1 MRDKVFVVFV
11 ISILAV
17 FNLFSQTSTAPSGS
31 GTQLSPYQIAD
42 FSNLLWISE
51 SSSRWSAYYEQ
62 TANIDASATSV
73 GSFNSGAGWSPIG
86 NATTSFSGAYNGK
99 KYIISNLY
107 INRYGSNNIG
117 LFGSVNSNAVIQN
130 LGIEGIGIKGD
141 FYVGSLVGDN
151 AGTINSCFATGNVT
165 NNSNYSGVGG
175 LVGNNT
181 GTISNCYTQ
190 NGTITSVSGSSFGIG
205 GLVGIN
211 TGSGLIEKSYSKC
224 TVISPSQQAGGL
236 VGRNGFN
243 TGGTVKNCY
252 ATGNVSGTIYSGGL
266 IGIVVSGVIE
276 NCYSTGVVT
285 ISDPATYAQE
295 AGLIGSNSGTVTNCF
310 WDTQTSGKAASSGGT
325 GKTTAQM
332 KTLTTFTSANWDF
345 QLETVNGTNNI
356 WGMNCSDNNTYP
368 FLSFEG
374 FTGGGCNP
382 VEWVGS
388 ISTSWAVAGN
398 WSTNSVPSYGD
409 ITFSSS
415 AVNDL
420 ALDQNRVVNSINFNG
435 SNKKVVLTNFNL
447 TLYNI
452 VGGNAS
458 SYIKTNGTGVLSKN
472 NLLND
477 PNDSSY
483 PNSFEFPVGNST
495 YNPLLIWNTSNK
507 VGDFSV
513 RVSDNVLLNGT
524 AGMTANS
531 PVVNRTWQVS
541 KSTVNDG
548 NGVFMAFNWD
558 YNDVI
563 NGSLVAP
570 KMNYFNGSS
579 WEIPNINNLFPL
591 SPNDKT
597 LEVTNYVGSL
607 SSSLFAISEGSSP
620 LPIELTAFNANCS
633 EIGTTINWQTA
644 SEHHSAS
651 FDVEKSRDGNNW
663 SLLES
668 IQAAGNSTTLL
679 DYSVVDSEKATD
691 VMYYRLNQIDQD
703 GASKIYGPI
712 SANCFETTDFTATVF
727 PNPTKDLFTL
737 EISNNT
743 AQNLSIQL
751 IGTDGK
757 VVYQT
762 MQFLEAGTTILPL
775 SSEHL
780 NEGIYTLQV
789 NTENA
794 METIKLVVL

>member
-1 MRDKVFVVFV
+1 MRYKVLVVFV
-11 ISILAV
+11 ISILTI

-42 FSNLLWISE
+42 FSNLLWITE
-51 SSSRWSAYYEQ
+51 SSSRWGAHYEQ

-86 NATTSFSGAYNGK
+86 NTTTAFSGKYNGK
-99 KYIISNLY
+99 QFKIFNLF

-117 LFGSVNSNAVIQN
+117 LFGITNLNALIQN
-130 LGIEGIGIKGD
+130 LGIEGNGIYGN

-151 AGTINSCFATGNVT
+151 AGTINLCYATGNVT
-165 NNSNYSGVGG
+165 NNTNYSGVGG

-181 GTISNCYTQ
+181 GTISKCYSK
-190 NGTITSVSGSSFGIG
+190 NGTITSVSGSSFAIG

-211 TGSGLIEKSYSKC
+211 TGTGLIEKSYSKC

-252 ATGNVSGTIYSGGL
+252 ATGNVSGTLYSGGL
-266 IGIVVSGVIE
+266 IGIVISGVIE

-285 ISDPATYAQE
+285 ISDPAAYAQA
-295 AGLIGSNSGTVTNCF
+295 AGLIGDNSGTVTNCF
-310 WDTQTSGKAASSGGT
+310 WDTQTSGKATSSGGT

-332 KTLTTFTSANWDF
+332 KTLTTFTTANWDF
-345 QLETVNGTNNI
+345 QLETVNGANDN
-356 WGMNCSDNNTYP
+356 WGMNCSDNNSYP

-374 FTGGGCNP
+374 YLGAGCNQ
-382 VEWVGS
+382 VQWVGT
-388 ISTSWAVAGN
+388 ISTNWAVAGN
-398 WSTNSVPSYGD
+398 WSTNSVPTYGD

-420 ALDQNRVVNSINFNG
+420 ALDQNRMVNSINFNG
-435 SNKKVVLTNFNL
+435 SNKKVVLNNFNL
-447 TLYNI
+447 TLFDI

-458 SYIKTNGTGVLSKN
+458 SYIKTNGTGIVSKN

-477 PNDSSY
+477 PNDPSS
-483 PNSFEFPVGNST
+483 PNSFDFPVGNST
-495 YNPLLIWNTSNK
+495 YNPLHIWNTSNNA
-507 VGDFSV
+507 GNFSV
-513 RVSDNVLLNGT
+513 RVIDNVFLNGT
-524 AGMTANS
+524 AGMSANS

-541 KSTVNDG
+541 KSTANDG
-548 NGVFMAFNWD
+548 SGVFMAFNWD

-579 WEIPNINNLFPL
+579 WTIPNINNFFPS

-597 LEVTNYVGSL
+597 LEVTSYVGPL

-620 LPIELTAFNANCS
+620 LPIELTAFNANCT

-644 SEHHSAS
+644 SEHNSAF
-651 FDVEKSRDGNNW
+651 FDVEKSRDGINW
-663 SLLES
+663 SLVETVEAS
-668 IQAAGNSTTLL
+668 GNSTALL

-691 VMYYRLNQIDQD
+691 VVYYRLNQVDQD
-703 GASKIYGPI
+703 GESKIYGPI
-712 SANCFETTDFTATVF
+712 SATCFETTDFTATVF
-727 PNPTKDLFTL
+727 PNPASGMVTIEMNAPK
-737 EISNNT
+737 
-743 AQNLSIQL
+743 AQTVSIN
-751 IGTDGK
+751 ICGTDGK
-757 VVYQT
+757 AIEQIVNT
-762 MQFLEAGTTILPL
+762 IEEGTTQIPL
-775 SSEHL
+775 SLETL
-780 NEGIYTLQV
+780 KAGVYTLKV
-789 NTENA
+789 NGEN
-794 METIKLVVL
+794 EIKTIKMIVQ

>member
-310 WDTQTSGKAASSGGT
+310 WDTQTSGKATSSGGT

-420 ALDQNRVVNSINFNG
+420 ALDQNRMVNSINFNG

>member
-1 MRDKVFVVFV
+1 MREKVILVSV
-11 ISILAV
+11 IFILAV
-17 FNLFSQTSTAPSGS
+17 FNLFSQTSTVPSGS
-31 GTQLSPYQIAD
+31 GTQQSPYQIAD
-42 FSNLLWISE
+42 FSNLLWITE
-51 SSSRWSAYYEQ
+51 SSSRWNAFYEQ
-62 TANIDASATSV
+62 TTDIDASVTSSN
-73 GSFNSGAGWSPIG
+73 SFNSGAGWSPIG
-86 NATTSFSGAYNGK
+86 DAITEFSGNYNGK
-99 KYIISNLY
+99 KFKISNLF
-107 INRYGSNNIG
+107 INRYGSNYIG
-117 LFGSVNSNAVIQN
+117 LFGKTSSNASIQN

-151 AGTINSCFATGNVT
+151 AGTINLCFATGNVT

-175 LVGNNT
+175 LAGNNT

-190 NGTITSVSGSSFGIG
+190 NGTITSLSGSSFGIG

-211 TGSGLIEKSYSKC
+211 TDSGLIEKSYSKC

-266 IGIVVSGVIE
+266 IGTVVSGLIE

-285 ISDPATYAQE
+285 ISDPAAYAQE
-295 AGLIGSNSGTVTNCF
+295 AGLLGANSGTVTNCF
-310 WDTQTSGKAASSGGT
+310 WDTQTSGKATSSGGT

-345 QLETVNGTNNI
+345 QLETVNGANDN
-356 WGMNCSDNNTYP
+356 WGMNCSDNNSYP

-420 ALDQNRVVNSINFNG
+420 ALDQNRMVNSINFNG

-447 TLYNI
+447 TLFNI

-495 YNPLLIWNTSNK
+495 YNPLFIWNTSNK

-570 KMNYFNGSS
+570 KMNYFNGNS
-579 WEIPNINNLFPL
+579 WEIPNINNYFPL

-620 LPIELTAFNANCS
+620 LPIELTSFNTHCS
-633 EIGTTINWQTA
+633 ENSTTINWQTA
-644 SEHHSAS
+644 SEHNSAF
-651 FDVEKSRDGNNW
+651 FDVEKSRDGSNW
-663 SLLES
+663 SVVKTV
-668 IQAAGNSTTLL
+668 AASGNSNETIN
-679 DYSVVDSEKATD
+679 YSVKDEEKATSI
-691 VMYYRLNQIDQD
+691 VYYRLIQMDQD
-703 GASKIYGPI
+703 GVSKVYGPI
-712 SANCFETTDFTATVF
+712 SANCNTYSDFSALVY
-727 PNPTKDLFTL
+727 PNPTNGLLTITINNSTPQTIEM
-737 EISNNT
+737 EIVG
-743 AQNLSIQL
+743 A
-751 IGTDGK
+751 DGK
-757 VVYQT
+757 VDVQT
-762 MQFLEAGTTILPL
+762 TSSIEAGCSELPL
-775 SSEHL
+775 
-780 NEGIYTLQV
+780 NTEGLKAGVYTLNILGKNTLQQV
-789 NTENA
+789 KV
-794 METIKLVVL
+794 IVL

>member
-42 FSNLLWISE
+42 FSNLLWITE
-51 SSSRWSAYYEQ
+51 SSSRWGAYYEQ

-86 NATTSFSGAYNGK
+86 NATTAFSGAYNGK

-117 LFGSVNSNAVIQN
+117 LFGSANSNAVIQN

-151 AGTINSCFATGNVT
+151 AGTINLCFASGNVT

-276 NCYSTGVVT
+276 NCYSTGLVT

-310 WDTQTSGKAASSGGT
+310 WDTQTSGKATSSGGT

-356 WGMNCSDNNTYP
+356 WGMNCSDNNSYP

-420 ALDQNRVVNSINFNG
+420 ALDQNRIVNSINFNG
-435 SNKKVVLTNFNL
+435 SNKKVVLTNYNL
-447 TLYNI
+447 TLLNI

-458 SYIKTNGTGVLSKN
+458 SYIKTNGTGVITMN
-472 NLLND
+472 NMLND
-477 PNDSSY
+477 PNDY
-483 PNSFEFPVGNST
+483 TFPNSFEFPVGNST
-495 YNPLLIWNTSNK
+495 YNPLYIWNTSNNA
-507 VGDFSV
+507 GNFSI
-513 RVSDNVLLNGT
+513 RVIDNVLLNGT
-524 AGMTANS
+524 AGMTAYT

-579 WEIPNINNLFPL
+579 WEIPNINNFFPL

-597 LEVTNYVGSL
+597 LEVTNYVGPL
-607 SSSLFAISEGSSP
+607 SSSLFAISEGTSA
-620 LPIELTAFNANCS
+620 LPVELTTFNTNCN
-633 EIGTTINWQTA
+633 EEGTTINWQTA

-668 IQAAGNSTTLL
+668 IQAAGNSTTLV
-679 DYSVVDSEKATD
+679 DYTVVDSEKATD
-691 VMYYRLNQIDQD
+691 VVYYRLNQIDQD

>member
-42 FSNLLWISE
+42 FSNLLWITE

-86 NATTSFSGAYNGK
+86 NATTAFSGAYNGK

-117 LFGSVNSNAVIQN
+117 LFGSANSNAVIQN

-151 AGTINSCFATGNVT
+151 AGTINLCFASGNVT

-276 NCYSTGVVT
+276 NCYSTGLVT

-310 WDTQTSGKAASSGGT
+310 WDTQTSGKATSSGGT

-345 QLETVNGTNNI
+345 QLETVNGANNN
-356 WGMNCSDNNTYP
+356 WGMNCSDNNSYP

-420 ALDQNRVVNSINFNG
+420 ALDQNRIVNSINFNG
-435 SNKKVVLTNFNL
+435 SNKKVVLTNYNL
-447 TLYNI
+447 TLLNI

-458 SYIKTNGTGVLSKN
+458 SYIKTNGTGVITMN
-472 NLLND
+472 NMLND
-477 PNDSSY
+477 PNDY
-483 PNSFEFPVGNST
+483 TFPNSFEFPVGNST
-495 YNPLLIWNTSNK
+495 YNPLYIWNTSNNA
-507 VGDFSV
+507 GNFSI
-513 RVSDNVLLNGT
+513 RVIDNVLLNGT
-524 AGMTANS
+524 AGMTAYT

-579 WEIPNINNLFPL
+579 WEIPNINNFFPL

-597 LEVTNYVGSL
+597 LEVTNYVGPL
-607 SSSLFAISEGSSP
+607 SSSLFAISEGTSA
-620 LPIELTAFNANCS
+620 LPVELTTFNTNCN
-633 EIGTTINWQTA
+633 EEGTTINWQTA

-668 IQAAGNSTTLL
+668 IQAAGNSTTLV
-679 DYSVVDSEKATD
+679 DYTVVDSEKATD
-691 VMYYRLNQIDQD
+691 VVYYRLNQIDQD

>member
-42 FSNLLWISE
+42 FSNLLWITE
-51 SSSRWSAYYEQ
+51 SSSRWGANYEQ

-86 NATTSFSGAYNGK
+86 NATTAFSGTYNGK
-99 KYIISNLY
+99 KYIISNLF

-117 LFGSVNSNAVIQN
+117 LFGSANSNAVIQN
-130 LGIEGIGIKGD
+130 LGIEGNGIKGD

-285 ISDPATYAQE
+285 ISDPAAYAQA
-295 AGLIGSNSGTVTNCF
+295 AGLLGSNSGTVTNCF
-310 WDTQTSGKAASSGGT
+310 WDTQTSGKATSSGGT

-332 KTLTTFTSANWDF
+332 KTLTTFTNTNWDF
-345 QLETVNGTNNI
+345 QLETVNGANNI

-420 ALDQNRVVNSINFNG
+420 ALDQNRMVNSINFNG
-435 SNKKVVLTNFNL
+435 SNKKVVLTNYNL
-447 TLYNI
+447 TLFNI

-458 SYIKTNGTGVLSKN
+458 SYIKTNGTGVITMN
-472 NLLND
+472 NMLND

-495 YNPLLIWNTSNK
+495 YNPLYIWNTSNK

-513 RVSDNVLLNGT
+513 RVSDHVLLNGT
-524 AGMTANS
+524 AGMTTNS

-579 WEIPNINNLFPL
+579 WEIPNINNFFPL

-644 SEHHSAS
+644 SEHHSAT
-651 FDVEKSRDGNNW
+651 FEVEKSRDGVNW
-663 SLLES
+663 FFFEL

-691 VMYYRLNQIDQD
+691 VVYYRLNQIDLN
-703 GASKIYGPI
+703 GESKIYGPI
-712 SANCFETTDFTATVF
+712 SANCFETNDFTATVF
-727 PNPTKDLFTL
+727 PNPTT
-737 EISNNT
+737 EIVTVEMNNPI
-743 AQNLSIQL
+743 AQTVSIQ
-751 IGTDGK
+751 ICGTDGK
-757 VVYQT
+757 AIVQT
-762 MQFLEAGTTILPL
+762 TNQLEIGTTQIPL
-775 SSEHL
+775 SVESL
-780 NEGIYTLQV
+780 KAGVYTLKLV
-789 NTENA
+789 GINKL
-794 METIKLVVL
+794 ETIKLIVQ

>member
-11 ISILAV
+11 ISIFAV

-42 FSNLLWISE
+42 FSNLLWITE

-86 NATTSFSGAYNGK
+86 NATTAFSGAYNGE

-117 LFGSVNSNAVIQN
+117 LFGSANSNAVIQN

-276 NCYSTGVVT
+276 NCYSTGLVT

-310 WDTQTSGKAASSGGT
+310 WDTQTSGKATSSGGT

-345 QLETVNGTNNI
+345 QLETVNGVNDN
-356 WGMNCSDNNTYP
+356 WGMNCSDNNSYP

-374 FTGGGCNP
+374 FSGGGCNP

-420 ALDQNRVVNSINFNG
+420 ALDQNRMVNSINFNG
-435 SNKKVVLTNFNL
+435 SNKKVVLTNYNL
-447 TLYNI
+447 TLLNI

-458 SYIKTNGTGVLSKN
+458 SYIKTNGTGVITMN
-472 NLLND
+472 NMLND
-477 PNDSSY
+477 PNDY
-483 PNSFEFPVGNST
+483 TFPNSFEFPVGNST
-495 YNPLLIWNTSNK
+495 YNPLYI
-507 VGDFSV
+507 
-513 RVSDNVLLNGT
+513 
-524 AGMTANS
+524 
-531 PVVNRTWQVS
+531 
-541 KSTVNDG
+541 
-548 NGVFMAFNWD
+548 
-558 YNDVI
+558 
-563 NGSLVAP
+563 
-570 KMNYFNGSS
+570 
-579 WEIPNINNLFPL
+579 
-591 SPNDKT
+591 
-597 LEVTNYVGSL
+597 
-607 SSSLFAISEGSSP
+607 
-620 LPIELTAFNANCS
+620 
-633 EIGTTINWQTA
+633 
-644 SEHHSAS
+644 
-651 FDVEKSRDGNNW
+651 
-663 SLLES
+663 
-668 IQAAGNSTTLL
+668 
-679 DYSVVDSEKATD
+679 
-691 VMYYRLNQIDQD
+691 
-703 GASKIYGPI
+703 
-712 SANCFETTDFTATVF
+712 
-727 PNPTKDLFTL
+727 
-737 EISNNT
+737 
-743 AQNLSIQL
+743 
-751 IGTDGK
+751 
-757 VVYQT
+757 
-762 MQFLEAGTTILPL
+762 
-775 SSEHL
+775 
-780 NEGIYTLQV
+780 
-789 NTENA
+789 
-794 METIKLVVL
+794 